1 MAHRASLSA
10 PEVFARQTDGASATI
25 DGRPAY
31 HVSIAKCSRKTHH
44 NESPLP
50 WNLISF
56 ASKTGTIWNVL

>member
-1 MAHRASLSA
+1 MVHNDSLTA
-10 PEVFARQTDGASATI
+10 PEVFARQTDGASDTI

-50 WNLISF
+50 RNLISF
-56 ASKTGTIWNVL
+56 ASKTGTIGNVL